1 LRRVAYDPRVRR
13 LSPLVIACVL
23 GLAGLVLPALAQP
36 QPQPPAQPAGQMQV
50 QDTATP
56 HEVGHYAGVVPGMSN
71 RPPAMPSG
79 RRANRLVTW
88 PGFQARADGAS
99 RFFVQTTNA
108 VAPAL
113 QTSQG
118 RAVVLLPNVRIH
130 LRNNRRPLETRF
142 FNTPVS
148 RARVE
153 RRGRNVAFI
162 LDLRADVTP
171 TVSTD
176 VGPDGLHFVYVE
188 FPGGNFLPPEATQ
201 PIEGRPMLQMG
212 PSAPGT
218 APTQPPPP
226 QTGPNDST
234 SDPALDDERPPG
246 FGVVQ

>member
-1 LRRVAYDPRVRR
+1 VL
-13 LSPLVIACVL
+13 IMGVL
-23 GLAGLVLPALAQP
+23 GLAGAVGA
-36 QPQPPAQPAGQMQV
+36 QPQPPAQQQV
-50 QDTATP
+50 AAP
-56 HEVGHYAGVVPGMSN
+56 HEIGHYAGVTPGTSN
-71 RPPAMPSG
+71 RPPRLPQG
-79 RRANRLVTW
+79 RQANRLVTW

-108 VAPAL
+108 VSPAL
-113 QTSQG
+113 QTQQG
-118 RAVVLLPNVRIH
+118 RVVVTLPNVRIH

-153 RRGRNVAFI
+153 RRGRNVAFV

-188 FPGGNFLPPEATQ
+188 FGGGDFLPPEAAQ
-201 PIEGRPMLQMG
+201 PIEQGRPFLQAG
-212 PSAPGT
+212 PDAPPSG
-218 APTQPPPP
+218 QSPPPS
-226 QTGPNDST
+226 GANDST
-234 SDPALDDERPPG
+234 SDPALENERPPG